1 MATSLEEKCKQ
12 NHACLVTSN
21 TEKGLPLHKIENLQ
35 ATIQQ
40 LQRKNSYMKT
50 QVFEVTLKVSDFLK
64 KLQVSEH
71 ENSRH
76 AAKYNSVVV
85 E

>member
-21 TEKGLPLHKIENLQ
+21 TEKGLNLHKIENLQ

-40 LQRKNSYMKT
+40 LQRKN
-50 QVFEVTLKVSDFLK
+50 FL
-64 KLQVSEH
+64 H
-71 ENSRH
+71 ENSSFWSNI
-76 AAKYNSVVV
+76 KSVWFFK
-85 E
+85 ETTSFGTWK